1 MSLNC
6 SDCKHSVLVD
16 YGYSNY
22 TVEGT
27 NVYCIKKLHPN
38 PGFDNWYGENKDE
51 GKFAEGCSGY
61 DEGQGI
67 LIDCE
72 RDALCHL
79 TDEQRKIL
87 NTIFPQG
94 LDHI

>member
-1 MSLNC
+1 MSKNC

-38 PGFDNWYGENKDE
+38 PGFDNWYGDPS
-51 GKFAEGCSGY
+51 A
-61 DEGQGI
+61 
-67 LIDCE
+67 
-72 RDALCHL
+72 RV
-79 TDEQRKIL
+79 
-87 NTIFPQG
+87 
-94 LDHI
+94 